1 MNKYLSLVFLYNRAS
16 HNKIL
21 LLAGAVLLFFFLIFF
36 IRVGSIGRAGSYM
49 LMERAFDGIWA
60 VLLFIIVLVL
70 ALMAVANSLN
80 GRKSLKISKTTTG
93 YTIRRLRISP
103 LSSYFMTFFYL
114 LSVIIILWGV
124 AIASLY
130 LIGKLGLM
138 MADSSDIETKLALGL
153 LRTEIGHA
161 LIPIAH
167 PAVLTFNIAAVVA
180 LAAECA
186 RSCYLRWHN
195 GTPSVGVVIVI
206 IPMFLVWAYSP
217 NNSYILM
224 AILVVV
230 LYALLSIAD
239 IIFREKKPKGD
250 PFKVNKYDG
259 FVDLDSDE
267 EDERDYAEVNS
278 LGDEEDP
285 EKSFLQ
291 QYGRVNEDGEKRGLK
306 KLGIGLLRRRYMPL
320 GSDLEKAN
328 YFFGACVFIGIAEH
342 LVFHGKYLLLLTEI
356 KSSIK
361 GTMIGS
367 DMGMPYFWE
376 LQEHTY
382 YGYILA
388 VLLTLFLQAYWN
400 YEYYNK
406 KTKSV
411 YVMKRLPDRKEY
423 MKTIWIAPVMQA
435 CCIVAVMM
443 ANTMIDFCIYAFIT
457 PDIALPVDYM
467 LHILPF

>member
-1 MNKYLSLVFLYNRAS
+1 MNKYLSLIFLYNRAG

-21 LLAGAVLLFFFLIFF
+21 LLAGAVPLFFFLIFF
-36 IRVGSIGRAGSYM
+36 IRVGDPSKTSSYM

-60 VLLFIIVLVL
+60 VLLFITVLIL
-70 ALMAVANSLN
+70 SLMTVTNSLN
-80 GRKSLKISKTTTG
+80 GKKSLKISNATTG
-93 YTIRRLRISP
+93 YTVRRLSISP
-103 LSSYFMTFFYL
+103 LSSYFMTFLYF
-114 LSVIIILWGV
+114 LSVIVILWGA

-130 LIGKLGLM
+130 LIGKLGLI
-138 MADSSDIETKLALGL
+138 MAGSSDIEAKLALGL
-153 LRTEIGHA
+153 LRTEIGHT

-167 PAVLTFNIAAVVA
+167 PAVLTFNIAAVLA

-195 GTPSVGVVIVI
+195 GTPSVGVAIVI

-267 EDERDYAEVNS
+267 EDERDYAEVNN
-278 LGDEEDP
+278 LIDEEDS

-291 QYGRVNEDGEKRGLK
+291 QYGRVNGGGEKRGLK
-306 KLGIGLLRRRYMPL
+306 KLGIGLIRRRYMPL

-328 YFFGACVFIGIAEH
+328 YLFGACIFIGIAEH

-361 GTMIGS
+361 GTMIGR

-388 VLLTLFLQAYWN
+388 ILLTLFLQAYWN

-423 MKTIWIAPVMQA
+423 MKTIWIAPVIQT

-443 ANTMIDFCIYAFIT
+443 ANAMIDFCIYAFIT
-457 PDIALPVDYM
+457 PDIALPADYM
-467 LHILPF
+467 SHILPF

>member
-1 MNKYLSLVFLYNRAS
+1 
-16 HNKIL
+16 
-21 LLAGAVLLFFFLIFF
+21 
-36 IRVGSIGRAGSYM
+36 
-49 LMERAFDGIWA
+49 
-60 VLLFIIVLVL
+60 
-70 ALMAVANSLN
+70 
-80 GRKSLKISKTTTG
+80 
-93 YTIRRLRISP
+93 
-103 LSSYFMTFFYL
+103 
-114 LSVIIILWGV
+114 
-124 AIASLY
+124 
-130 LIGKLGLM
+130 M

-278 LGDEEDP
+278 LGC
-285 EKSFLQ
+285 
-291 QYGRVNEDGEKRGLK
+291 
-306 KLGIGLLRRRYMPL
+306 LLYTSR
-320 GSDLEKAN
+320 
-328 YFFGACVFIGIAEH
+328 CV
-342 LVFHGKYLLLLTEI
+342 
-356 KSSIK
+356 
-361 GTMIGS
+361 
-367 DMGMPYFWE
+367 
-376 LQEHTY
+376 
-382 YGYILA
+382 
-388 VLLTLFLQAYWN
+388 
-400 YEYYNK
+400 
-406 KTKSV
+406 
-411 YVMKRLPDRKEY
+411 
-423 MKTIWIAPVMQA
+423 
-435 CCIVAVMM
+435 
-443 ANTMIDFCIYAFIT
+443 
-457 PDIALPVDYM
+457 
-467 LHILPF
+467 